1 MPQGDAGRPIA
12 SEVEAAVVAAH
23 PDLEI
28 WDVVVVP
35 REGRLRVLIDRE
47 GGVDLAACEAVSRT
61 LTPFREDYALEVSSP
76 GLDRP
81 LVRPA
86 HFARMVGSTVK
97 VRLKEAV
104 NGRTNVT
111 GRLLAAGPEE
121 ISVEVEGEALDIPL
135 SAVGKSNVVWNPVKA
150 K

>member
-1 MPQGDAGRPIA
+1 MPQGDAGRAIA
-12 SEVEAAVVAAH
+12 SEVEAVVAAAH
-23 PDLEI
+23 PELEI
-28 WDVVVVP
+28 WDVAVVP
-35 REGRLRVLIDRE
+35 REGKLRVLIDRE

-61 LTPFREDYALEVSSP
+61 LLAFREDYALEVSSP
-76 GLDRP
+76 GLERP

-86 HFARMVGSTVK
+86 HFERMVGSTVK

-111 GRLLAAGPEE
+111 GRLLAAGPEA

-135 SAVGKSNVVWNPVKA
+135 SAVGKSHVVWNPVKA